1 MLKFPIHNDVE
12 ARQYRAGQRVE
23 VKNNPG
29 VIDIIAEYNP
39 MLVPPV
45 ILINDPHPRYPEE
58 LELVNNSIKAHNWLT
73 KVNNMQQ
80 KLTLNV

>member
-1 MLKFPIHNDVE
+1 MLKFPIHSDVE
-12 ARQYRAGQRVE
+12 ARQYCAGQRVE

-58 LELVNNSIKAHNWLT
+58 LELVNHSIKTYNWFT

-80 KLTLNV
+80 KLILNV